1 MRKLYIL
8 IFTLLLFTGAAFG
21 QTVKGHVYDAETHEP
36 LPGVN
41 ITYKKI
47 NGDTNGT
54 ISDADGA
61 YEIALPDG
69 GIDLLFSYIGY
80 ENEQLPLILRK
91 GDTKTKDVYMNIKT
105 NLLGDVVV
113 SAGRFEQKLSDVTVS
128 MDLLKAGDIAKQA
141 PTDLSSTLNTMPG
154 VDINDPPYVAETDG
168 HTGSVRAALCW

>member
-1 MRKLYIL
+1 M
-8 IFTLLLFTGAAFG
+8 
-21 QTVKGHVYDAETHEP
+21 
-36 LPGVN
+36 
-41 ITYKKI
+41 
-47 NGDTNGT
+47 
-54 ISDADGA
+54 
-61 YEIALPDG
+61 PDG

-141 PTDLSSTLNTMPG
+141 LPT
-154 VDINDPPYVAETDG
+154 
-168 HTGSVRAALCW
+168 

>member
-8 IFTLLLFTGAAFG
+8 IFILLLFTGAAFG

-80 ENEQLPLILRK
+80 ENEQTPLI
-91 GDTKTKDVYMNIKT
+91 
-105 NLLGDVVV
+105 
-113 SAGRFEQKLSDVTVS
+113 SARGIPKQKMS
-128 MDLLKAGDIAKQA
+128 I
-141 PTDLSSTLNTMPG
+141 
-154 VDINDPPYVAETDG
+154 
-168 HTGSVRAALCW
+168 

>member
-1 MRKLYIL
+1 M
-8 IFTLLLFTGAAFG
+8 
-21 QTVKGHVYDAETHEP
+21 VKGHVYDAETHDRYRASTSP
-36 LPGVN
+36 N
-41 ITYKKI
+41 KKI

-113 SAGRFEQKLSDVTVS
+113 SAGRFRT
-128 MDLLKAGDIAKQA
+128 
-141 PTDLSSTLNTMPG
+141 
-154 VDINDPPYVAETDG
+154 ETKRCHRFDG
-168 HTGSVRAALCW
+168 TC